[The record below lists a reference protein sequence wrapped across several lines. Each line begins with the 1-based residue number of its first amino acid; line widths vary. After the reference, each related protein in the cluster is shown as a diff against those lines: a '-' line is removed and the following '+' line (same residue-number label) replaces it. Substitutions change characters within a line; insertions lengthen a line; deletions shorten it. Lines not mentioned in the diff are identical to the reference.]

1 MKCIDEVPAAEL
13 KGKRVLVRAGLDLP
27 LNADG
32 EVADVF
38 RLQKALS
45 TLQYLKDAGARI
57 IIICKIGR
65 DPQESNAPVAEA
77 MKTRFPV
84 FFVPDITGATAREA
98 IATMKDGQSILL
110 ENLQQDPREI
120 AGDDSFARELA
131 SLAELYV
138 NDGFPSAHRTSA
150 SMVGIPKF
158 LPSYAGIQFRDE
170 VKQLS
175 LALHPPRPALAI
187 IGGAKFETKDPI
199 IRSFLSI
206 YDHVFVVGAI
216 ANDVL
221 KAKGFPVGRSRVSE
235 HAPEKEVCDNP
246 HLVVPTDVTVE
257 RLDMQARVKLPK
269 DVEEGD
275 KIVDIGPD
283 SVKEVAPLIEQAK
296 FILWNGPTGLYEG
309 GYVSWT
315 HAIAELLAESDAQK
329 VIGGGDTIAA
339 IQDSGIGEEKLGFLS
354 TGGGA
359 MLEYLLKGTL
369 PAIDALN

>member
-1 MKCIDEVPAAEL
+1 M
-13 KGKRVLVRAGLDLP
+13 
-27 LNADG
+27 
-32 EVADVF
+32 
-38 RLQKALS
+38 
-45 TLQYLKDAGARI
+45 
-57 IIICKIGR
+57 
-65 DPQESNAPVAEA
+65 
-77 MKTRFPV
+77 
-84 FFVPDITGATAREA
+84 
-98 IATMKDGQSILL
+98 
-110 ENLQQDPREI
+110 
-120 AGDDSFARELA
+120 
-131 SLAELYV
+131 
-138 NDGFPSAHRTSA
+138 
-150 SMVGIPKF
+150 
-158 LPSYAGIQFRDE
+158 
-170 VKQLS
+170 
-175 LALHPPRPALAI
+175 
-187 IGGAKFETKDPI
+187 
-199 IRSFLSI
+199 
-206 YDHVFVVGAI
+206 
-216 ANDVL
+216 
-221 KAKGFPVGRSRVSE
+221 
-235 HAPEKEVCDNP
+235 CDNP

-369 PAIDALN
+369 PAIDTLN